1 MDKSWITKH
10 RISQDYINGVKEFLD
25 FAFGYSKTDMIKCP
39 CQRCFLV
46 KHKNRTEIE
55 GDLVCHGFLPT
66 YTNWYLHGEE
76 LDFQEQEV
84 RLEHESDD
92 DHVENPT
99 MNLLGDVFPSM
110 SNSFNDDAASMPTME
125 DHSKQ
130 NEVFDDLLADCN
142 EALYEGCHSFSKL
155 SFMLKLYHIKCIT
168 RISDKGMSMILD
180 LLKEAFEHAK
190 FPKSFNDMKKI
201 IRKLGFNYENI
212 HVCPNDCMLFWG
224 DDASRETC
232 KVCESSRWK
241 TSTVVD
247 ETLDKKKK
255 KKQQA
260 AKVLRYFPL
269 KPRLQRFFMSSKT
282 AKYMRWHADS
292 ENKDG
297 KLRHPRDGKAWKSFD
312 GQFPEFASDPRNVRL
327 GLATDGFNP
336 FGSMNTNYSV
346 WPVLLFPYNFPP
358 WMSMKQTSIIL
369 SMIIPGKHMP
379 GNDIDI
385 YLQPLIQELRELWFD
400 GVPTFDAASKE
411 TFSMRAVLLWTIS
424 DFPGLGNLSGWN
436 IYTGLACPSC
446 NYDAI
451 ECRLRHGKK
460 YCYMGHR
467 RFLPQN
473 HNFRGDKQ
481 HFDGCIETRDAPITQ
496 TKISGKEVW
505 GLLNRRVMVDFNR
518 RGQVI
523 KDSGGL
529 FGSWL
534 GSLSNDLNILPINYT
549 DWRKVPNYRKE
560 MAWKVIQKKFWF
572 DNPRRR
578 KKYVLSALGV
588 RCRDLKQR
596 IWMKYRR
603 NTIEEAFEARP
614 GLIPED
620 QWKEFV
626 EMQFTDKAKRVRER
640 NINSRNNHKM
650 PHTLGKKSLAR
661 KANEME
667 EETGKEPNRAEL
679 FIASRTRSDG
689 SLLSNEARITVDKLS
704 QVMTENIQD
713 EASNTESRPYDAFEQ
728 VFGSEPTCRVRCVGR
743 GVTPSKY
750 LLDQESVMSS
760 NAEILELKTRLKGLE
775 DKLEIVT
782 DALFVLVKSKTEGRY

>member
-10 RISQDYINGVKEFLD
+10 RLSQDYINGVKEFLD

-190 FPKSFNDMKKI
+190 LPKSFNDMKKI

-292 ENKDG
+292 EKKIG
-297 KLRHPRDGKAWKSFD
+297 
-312 GQFPEFASDPRNVRL
+312 
-327 GLATDGFNP
+327 
-336 FGSMNTNYSV
+336 
-346 WPVLLFPYNFPP
+346 VLLFTSNQETCMI
-358 WMSMKQTSIIL
+358 WKILLVQMKFLLKSSLKIL
-369 SMIIPGKHMP
+369 
-379 GNDIDI
+379 
-385 YLQPLIQELRELWFD
+385 
-400 GVPTFDAASKE
+400 
-411 TFSMRAVLLWTIS
+411 
-424 DFPGLGNLSGWN
+424 
-436 IYTGLACPSC
+436 
-446 NYDAI
+446 
-451 ECRLRHGKK
+451 
-460 YCYMGHR
+460 
-467 RFLPQN
+467 
-473 HNFRGDKQ
+473 
-481 HFDGCIETRDAPITQ
+481 
-496 TKISGKEVW
+496 
-505 GLLNRRVMVDFNR
+505 
-518 RGQVI
+518 
-523 KDSGGL
+523 L
-529 FGSWL
+529 F
-534 GSLSNDLNILPINYT
+534 
-549 DWRKVPNYRKE
+549 KV
-560 MAWKVIQKKFWF
+560 Q
-572 DNPRRR
+572 
-578 KKYVLSALGV
+578 
-588 RCRDLKQR
+588 
-596 IWMKYRR
+596 
-603 NTIEEAFEARP
+603 
-614 GLIPED
+614 
-620 QWKEFV
+620 
-626 EMQFTDKAKRVRER
+626 
-640 NINSRNNHKM
+640 
-650 PHTLGKKSLAR
+650 
-661 KANEME
+661 
-667 EETGKEPNRAEL
+667 
-679 FIASRTRSDG
+679 
-689 SLLSNEARITVDKLS
+689 
-704 QVMTENIQD
+704 
-713 EASNTESRPYDAFEQ
+713 
-728 VFGSEPTCRVRCVGR
+728 
-743 GVTPSKY
+743 
-750 LLDQESVMSS
+750 
-760 NAEILELKTRLKGLE
+760 
-775 DKLEIVT
+775 
-782 DALFVLVKSKTEGRY
+782 